1 VFEKE
6 VFMKTKI
13 ARVRVRSLLGASL
26 SAAVLLTSKHGLAQE
41 SINLPQPNQAVALG
55 CVAVTA
61 GDYPQV
67 QLRRN
72 FVDAFDK
79 LDLKSNRWTPHY
91 DAGYDDTAKR
101 WLGYDWVVKRT
112 LPGAQEQQIYVDP
125 DYRGSTSAPLN
136 LNPFTTS
143 NGILTIT
150 ADRIPPELKAALP
163 GFQFMSGLLTTRKS
177 FLQKY
182 GYFEIRAKVPA
193 GRNLLPAF
201 WLLPFDKSWPPELD
215 VFEAPG
221 HEPDKIVTT
230 VHWKEPSGQ
239 QKASGCRTVVP
250 GFDKQFHRYG
260 ALWTPERVVY
270 YLDRRP
276 IAQIAT
282 PPGFDKPMYM
292 IVNLAVGG
300 TWVGRATDENPMPV
314 KFEVDEISA
323 YTLGEPDQ
331 CNVAANGVKTCQG
344 N

>member
-1 VFEKE
+1 
-6 VFMKTKI
+6 MKTKI

-26 SAAVLLTSKHGLAQE
+26 SAAVLLTSKQGLAQE

-143 NGILTIT
+143 NGILTI
-150 ADRIPPELKAALP
+150 RVRV
-163 GFQFMSGLLTTRKS
+163 G
-177 FLQKY
+177 
-182 GYFEIRAKVPA
+182 
-193 GRNLLPAF
+193 N
-201 WLLPFDKSWPPELD
+201 
-215 VFEAPG
+215 
-221 HEPDKIVTT
+221 
-230 VHWKEPSGQ
+230 
-239 QKASGCRTVVP
+239 
-250 GFDKQFHRYG
+250 KQERCNDM
-260 ALWTPERVVY
+260 PER
-270 YLDRRP
+270 
-276 IAQIAT
+276 
-282 PPGFDKPMYM
+282 
-292 IVNLAVGG
+292 
-300 TWVGRATDENPMPV
+300 
-314 KFEVDEISA
+314 
-323 YTLGEPDQ
+323 Q
-331 CNVAANGVKTCQG
+331 CRVANMAREKYRCGDHCQCK
-344 N
+344 